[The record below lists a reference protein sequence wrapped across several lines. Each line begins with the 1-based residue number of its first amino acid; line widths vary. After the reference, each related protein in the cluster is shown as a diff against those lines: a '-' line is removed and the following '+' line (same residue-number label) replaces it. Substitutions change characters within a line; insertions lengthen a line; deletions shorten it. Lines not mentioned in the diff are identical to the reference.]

1 LQPQSKPGFVSKLTP
16 HMAKLQGK
24 IKARVAIGTC
34 GFSYR
39 GWIGPVYPKG
49 TKSAAMLG
57 LYAARF
63 PVVELDVTYYRIP
76 PAATFAAMAART
88 PATFRFCAKLPGA
101 ATHLPAEARGSIHL
115 DVEAFR
121 RALDPLLEA
130 GRFAVALAQFPTSFR
145 ANEAARDHLA
155 ALRRALPDLRL
166 AAEFRHREWQSN
178 ETLTLL
184 RELQIAIV
192 NVDEPQFK
200 DLPRPSS
207 DVTADFSYVRF
218 HGRNYATWWRGTNE
232 TRYDYEYPPAEL
244 KPWAQRIVDI
254 SANPDVREVL
264 AFFNNHARGQ
274 AVRNAELFEG
284 MLESQ
289 LPAGALVRA

>member
-1 LQPQSKPGFVSKLTP
+1 LS
-16 HMAKLQGK
+16 
-24 IKARVAIGTC
+24 VAIGTC

-39 GWIGPVYPKG
+39 DWIGPVYPKG
-49 TKSAAMLG
+49 TKSAAMLE

-63 PVVELDVTYYRIP
+63 PVVELDVTYYRVP

-88 PATFRFCAKLPGA
+88 PATFRFCAKLPGT
-101 ATHLPAEARGSIHL
+101 ATHLPAEARGSIHS
-115 DVEAFR
+115 DVEEFR
-121 RALDPLLEA
+121 RALDPLIQA
-130 GRFAVALAQFPTSFR
+130 DRFAVALA
-145 ANEAARDHLA
+145 
-155 ALRRALPDLRL
+155 
-166 AAEFRHREWQSN
+166 
-178 ETLTLL
+178 LL

-192 NVDEPQFK
+192 NVDEPHFK
-200 DLPRPSS
+200 DLPRASS

-218 HGRNYATWWRGTNE
+218 HGRNYTTWWRGTNE

-244 KPWAQRIVDI
+244 EPWAARIVDI
-254 SANPDVREVL
+254 AANPDVREVL
-264 AFFNNHARGQ
+264 GFFNNHARGQ